1 MLRLGNTR
9 YDRPVPE
16 SSSLGPALLKRR
28 LGEELRRLRIAAN
41 VTVAQTA
48 AELGSSEAK
57 VRHLENG
64 RNVPSKPDLTV
75 MIGLYHAPPE
85 VHTDLEELRQ
95 AATMRGWWSSYR
107 LPGWLHNFVG
117 MEADAS
123 MVRNFELEL
132 IPGLLQTEAYAR
144 EIHKLGKHLEHD
156 ERMVDRLVKARLKRQ
171 ELLTRDEPATFR
183 GVISEA
189 ALYRL
194 RGTDFAVDQYRH
206 LLRMGER
213 PNVTI
218 TVLPFAKRLHQSMSG
233 GFILLSFPDDSSA
246 PVAYSDYAFG
256 GQMEHEPNVVAQLS
270 QVFDELAEQALS
282 EKESAEFIG
291 DWLEGEQK

>member
-1 MLRLGNTR
+1 MRFGDTR
-9 YDRPVPE
+9 YDHRVPE
-16 SSSLGPALLKRR
+16 SPSLGPALLKRR
-28 LGEELRRLRIAAN
+28 LGEELRKLRTAAN

-75 MIGLYHAPPE
+75 MIGLYHAPPG
-85 VHTDLEELRQ
+85 VHADLEELRQ

-123 MVRNFELEL
+123 LIRNFELEL

-144 EIHKLGKHLEHD
+144 EIHQLGKHLKHD
-156 ERMVDRLVKARLKRQ
+156 ERTVNRLVRARLKRQ
-171 ELLTRDEPATFR
+171 EILTREQPATFHA
-183 GVISEA
+183 VISEA
-189 ALYRL
+189 ALHRL
-194 RGTDFAVDQYRH
+194 RDTDFALDQCRH
-206 LLRMGER
+206 LLRMADR

-270 QVFDELAEQALS
+270 EVFDELAEQALS
-282 EKESAEFIG
+282 EKQSAEFIG
-291 DWLEGEQK
+291 DWLQGERK

>member
-1 MLRLGNTR
+1 
-9 YDRPVPE
+9 VAE
-16 SSSLGPALLKRR
+16 SSNLGPALLKRR
-28 LGEELRRLRIAAN
+28 LGEELRRLRAAADI
-41 VTVAQTA
+41 TVARTA

-75 MIGLYHAPPE
+75 MIGLYNAPTE
-85 VHTDLEELRQ
+85 VHEDLEELRQ
-95 AATMRGWWSSYR
+95 AATKRGWWSSYR
-107 LPGWLHNFVG
+107 LPTWLHNFVG

-123 MVRNFELEL
+123 LIRNFELEL

-144 EIHKLGKHLEHD
+144 RIHGLGKHLSD
-156 ERMVDRLVKARLKRQ
+156 PRAVDRHVKARLKRQ
-171 ELLTRDEPATFR
+171 ELITRTRPVELRA
-183 GVISEA
+183 VISEA
-189 ALYRL
+189 ALHRL
-194 RGTDFAVDQYRH
+194 RGSDFAADQYRH
-206 LLRMGER
+206 LLDMGKR

-233 GFILLSFPDDSSA
+233 GFMLLNFPDDSSA

-270 QVFDELAEQALS
+270 EVFDDLADLALS
-282 EKESAEFIG
+282 ERKSAEFIG
-291 DWLEGEQK
+291 DWLQGEQQ

>member
-1 MLRLGNTR
+1 VT
-9 YDRPVPE
+9 E
-16 SSSLGPALLKRR
+16 SLSLGPALLKRR
-28 LGEELRRLRIAAN
+28 LGEELRKLRIAAD

-75 MIGLYHAPPE
+75 MIGLYDAAGKHD
-85 VHTDLEELRQ
+85 DLEELRQ
-95 AATMRGWWSSYR
+95 AAAMRGWWSSYR

-123 MVRNFELEL
+123 IIRNFELEL
-132 IPGLLQTEAYAR
+132 IPGLLQTEDYAR
-144 EIHKLGKHLEHD
+144 EIHALGTHLDHD
-156 ERMVDRLVKARLKRQ
+156 ARTVDRLVKARLKRQ
-171 ELLTRDEPATFR
+171 ELLTREQPATFH

-194 RGTDFAVDQYRH
+194 SGNEFAAGQGRH
-206 LLRMGER
+206 LMEMAKR
-213 PNVTI
+213 PNVTL
-218 TVLPFAKRLHQSMSG
+218 TVLPFAKRLHPSMSG
-233 GFILLSFPDDSSA
+233 GFILLNFPDDSSA

-270 QVFDELAEQALS
+270 KVFDELAERALS
-282 EKESAEFIG
+282 EKESAEVIG
-291 DWLEGEQK
+291 DWLQGEQR